1 MTRGV
6 VILYRLSGFQARDSS
21 LMYETSLGVIQKE
34 STPLMDDQLS
44 GLITR
49 VELRPPETVKLLK
62 GENRS

>member
-1 MTRGV
+1 
-6 VILYRLSGFQARDSS
+6 
-21 LMYETSLGVIQKE
+21 MYETSLGVVQKE